1 MTFQLEVGVPVPPRK
16 RTGRSGS
23 KYPFAVME
31 VGHSFLVPT
40 DIKAATVRSAIG
52 AFRKR
57 NPDGGKFSLRVTD
70 EGTRVWRTE

>member
-1 MTFQLEVGVPVPPRK
+1 MTFQLEVGIPVPARK
-16 RTGRSGS
+16 NVGRKGT

-31 VGHSFLVPT
+31 PEQSFLVPS

-52 AFRKR
+52 AYKKR
-57 NPDGGKFSLRVTD
+57 NPDGGKFAIRVTD